1 MPHESSAQP
10 SGTDGSSEGREAGSP
25 ADPSASAPK
34 KSRAGRDLPAAIG
47 VGVTLGVSII
57 LILLFAPMVWYGVV
71 SVAFAIAT
79 WEVTKRLRGGG
90 YDVAFWPLLI
100 GGQAIVWSSWPW
112 GTTGILVAFV
122 ATVLV
127 LMVWKLLSQGIT
139 HAPENYLRNLAVSI
153 LVLAWLPLLASFG
166 VVMVTQDHGAARVA
180 TLMVV
185 VVCSDVGGY
194 AAGVLFGKHP
204 MAPAISPKKSWEGL
218 VGSFV
223 VGTAGAVGCV
233 MLLLDNAWWVGVI
246 LGPVLVICAT
256 LGDLVESQIKR
267 DLAIKDMGTL
277 LPGHGGIMDR
287 LDSLLP
293 SAFIVW
299 AVLTA
304 LL

>member
-1 MPHESSAQP
+1 MTQ
-10 SGTDGSSEGREAGSP
+10 
-25 ADPSASAPK
+25 DPSAESPTPGTGDTGPQP

-57 LILLFAPMVWYGVV
+57 LILIFVPKVWYVV
-71 SVAFAIAT
+71 VAVAFAVAT
-79 WEVTKRLRGGG
+79 WEVTKRFRDGG

-100 GGQAIVWSSWPW
+100 GGQAIIWSGWPW
-112 GTTGILVAFV
+112 GTTGILTAL
-122 ATVLV
+122 AGTTLV
-127 LMVWKLLSQGIT
+127 VMVWKLLSQGLSR
-139 HAPENYLRNLAVSI
+139 APENYLRNVAASI
-153 LVLAWLPLLASFG
+153 MVLAWLPLLAAFG
-166 VVMVTQDHGAARVA
+166 AVMVTQDHGAARVF
-180 TLMVV
+180 TLMIV

-218 VGSFV
+218 VGSLI
-223 VGTAGAVGCV
+223 VGVAGAVCTV
-233 MLLLDNAWWVGVI
+233 MFLLDNQWWIGVV
-246 LGPVLVICAT
+246 LGVVLVFCAT
-256 LGDLVESQIKR
+256 LGDLVESQVKR
-267 DLAIKDMGTL
+267 DLGIKDMGTL

>member
-1 MPHESSAQP
+1 MASDDT
-10 SGTDGSSEGREAGSP
+10 GTATP
-25 ADPSASAPK
+25 ADPPK

-47 VGVTLGVSII
+47 VGVALGGTII
-57 LILLFAPMVWYGVV
+57 AILLFAPKVWYGLVA
-71 SVAFAIAT
+71 VAFAIAT
-79 WEVTKRLRGGG
+79 WEVTKRLRDGG
-90 YDVAFWPLLI
+90 YQVALWPLLI
-100 GGQAIVWSSWPW
+100 GGQAIIWAGWPW
-112 GTTGILVAFV
+112 GPTGILTAF
-122 ATVLV
+122 AGTVLV
-127 LMVWKLLSQGIT
+127 LMVWMLLAQGINR
-139 HAPENYLRNLAVSI
+139 APENYLHNLSASV

-166 VVMVTQDHGAARVA
+166 THMVVQDHGAARVA
-180 TLMVV
+180 TLMIV

-218 VGSFV
+218 AGSV
-223 VGTAGAVGCV
+223 IVGTTGAICSVLF
-233 MLLLDNAWWVGVI
+233 LLENHWWIGLI
-246 LGPVLVICAT
+246 LGPVLVVCAT
-256 LGDLVESQIKR
+256 LGDLVESQVKR
-267 DLAIKDMGTL
+267 DLGIKDMGTL

>member
-1 MPHESSAQP
+1 MATEPPASTP
-10 SGTDGSSEGREAGSP
+10 DEGRE
-25 ADPSASAPK
+25 DAPVK

-47 VGVTLGVSII
+47 VGVTLGVAII
-57 LILLFAPMVWYGVV
+57 LTLFFAPKIWYGIVA
-71 SVAFAIAT
+71 VAFAIAT
-79 WEVTKRLRGGG
+79 WEVSKRLRDGG
-90 YDVAFWPLLI
+90 YQVALWPLLI
-100 GGQAIVWSSWPW
+100 GGQAVIWSGWPW
-112 GTTGILVAFV
+112 AQTGVLTAFA

-127 LMVWKLLSQGIT
+127 LMVWMLLAQGIN
-139 HAPENYLRNLAVSI
+139 HAPQNYLKNLAASVF
-153 LVLAWLPLLASFG
+153 VLAWLPLLASFG
-166 VVMVTQDHGAARVA
+166 AHMVVQDHGAARVA
-180 TLMVV
+180 TLMIV

-218 VGSFV
+218 CGSLV
-223 VGTAGAVGCV
+223 VGTTGAICSVV
-233 MLLLDNAWWVGVI
+233 FLLDNAWWIGAI
-246 LGPVLVICAT
+246 LGPVLVVCAT
-256 LGDLVESQIKR
+256 LGDLVESQVKR
-267 DLAIKDMGTL
+267 DLGIKDMGTL

>member
-1 MPHESSAQP
+1 MSTAE
-10 SGTDGSSEGREAGSP
+10 
-25 ADPSASAPK
+25 K
-34 KSRAGRDLPAAIG
+34 KPSRAGRDLPAALA
-47 VGVTLGVSII
+47 VGFSLGIAII
-57 LILLFAPMVWYGVV
+57 LILLFLPKLWYVV
-71 SVAFAIAT
+71 VAVAFAIAT
-79 WEVTKRLRGGG
+79 WEVTKRLRDGG
-90 YDVAFWPLLI
+90 YDVALWPLLV
-100 GGQAIVWSSWPW
+100 GGQAIIWSSWPW
-112 GTTGILVAFV
+112 HTTGVLVAFV
-122 ATVLV
+122 GTLLV
-127 LMVWKLLSQGIT
+127 LMVWMLLAQGIN
-139 HAPENYLRNLAVSI
+139 HAPENYLRNLAASV

-166 VVMVTQDHGAARVA
+166 AQMVVQDHGAARVA

-204 MAPAISPKKSWEGL
+204 MAPAISPKKSWEGM
-218 VGSFV
+218 VGSLV
-223 VGTAGAVGCV
+223 VGTAGAIGCV
-233 MLLLDNAWWVGVI
+233 VWLLDGQWWVGAI

-256 LGDLVESQIKR
+256 LGDLVESQVKR
-267 DLAIKDMGTL
+267 DLGIKDMGTL